1 MKPHYTLIED
11 LRCLSYQERSGFPC
25 DILLRNAGEGRPSE
39 IVAVEREIRRSSLPD
54 CTLSVVKGKGCL
66 VLPPFVDLAVILRE
80 PGSMYKEDIASTC
93 RAALAGGYREL
104 LTFFERDSRY
114 SDAEVIRYIASSR
127 SSPCVL
133 CPTAPI
139 AGADGDLSDRL
150 GDCVKAGALAY
161 TDYFSPLSG
170 ELAVREAMRLAA
182 REGRLYHAFCLLPLL
197 AGQGDV
203 NAGVASLWG
212 YRPIPASAE
221 ELAVM
226 RNLLLAGETGCR
238 LHLSGVST
246 RRSLSL
252 IRQAKAEGLPVTCDL
267 SPCHFFFNEN
277 DVIYHGTNAKLMP
290 PLRSEADR
298 QAAVKAIADGTV
310 DAIASHHIPN
320 GGERTKNRKMAE
332 APFGA
337 VSLDLVFSACVER
350 LLRPGEIDLF
360 RLAELLTEGPGKIL
374 DSLTAGHSPLP
385 RRIEVGARA
394 DFSLVSLNRAFTV
407 DEDTLMGKAK
417 NTPFLGTTLHG
428 RVEKVFCDGVEQKI
442 HK

>member
-11 LRCLSYQERSGFPC
+11 LRCLSYRERSVFPC
-25 DILLRNAGEGRPSE
+25 DLLMRNAEEGHPSE
-39 IVAVEREIRRSSLPD
+39 IVAIEREINRSSLPD
-54 CTLSVVKGKGCL
+54 CILSVVKGKGCL
-66 VLPPFVDLAVILRE
+66 VLPPFVDLAVLLRE
-80 PGSMYKEDIASTC
+80 PGSMYKENIASTC

-104 LTFFERDSRY
+104 LTFYERDPRY
-114 SDAEVIRYIASSR
+114 SDAEVVRYIASSR
-127 SSPCVL
+127 SAPCTL

-139 AGADGDLSDRL
+139 AGADGSLSDVL
-150 GDCVKAGALAY
+150 ADCIKAGALAY

-170 ELAVREAMRLAA
+170 ELAVRDAMRLAA
-182 REGRLYHAFCLLPLL
+182 REGRLYHAFCLLPSLVD
-197 AGQGDV
+197 GGEV

-212 YRPIPASAE
+212 YRPIPSSAE

-226 RNLLLAGETGCR
+226 RNLLLAEETGCR

-246 RRSLSL
+246 RRSLAL
-252 IRQAKAEGLPVTCDL
+252 IKQAKAEGLPVTCDL
-267 SPCHFFFNEN
+267 SPYHFFFNEN
-277 DVIYHGTNAKLMP
+277 DVIYHGTDAKLMP

-298 QAAVKAIADGTV
+298 QAAVKAIADRTV

-320 GGERTKNRKMAE
+320 GGENKKSLKME
-332 APFGA
+332 KAPFGA

-360 RLAELLTEGPGKIL
+360 RLAELLIEGPGKIL
-374 DSLTAGHSPLP
+374 DSLTAAPSPLP
-385 RRIEVGARA
+385 RRVEVGARG
-394 DFSLVSLNRAFTV
+394 DFSLVSLNREFTV
-407 DEDTLMGKAK
+407 SENMLMGKAK

-428 RVEKVFCDGVEQKI
+428 CVEKVFCDGAEQKI